1 MPALHVLYMQGNPAT
16 QKIAGIWG
24 SYRKYLLARLPALTF
39 LNDRPVHKNEQ
50 RCSAA
55 WFEGGLESETLERSR
70 IHHEMENANNNSSI
84 TNRARI
90 QETVL
95 RRREEIR
102 ARRIAMGVDPQVPA
116 FNPRGRMSESTPQS
130 EHPVCSADD
139 CPSDNQASMAAEG
152 EDAGGGDGCKVR
164 YYRLPDGSLL
174 RQTDFTPH
182 DRALA
187 ARSSAPAPHVPGEAA
202 AAGAVGSDY
211 PPAAAGEG
219 GVRQGLQLESGIET
233 FDPTLTPSQ
242 RFALHKA
249 KQEEEEDRLA
259 ADAAH
264 SGAGSAAINSWEN
277 RYCSASSAFQQR
289 RSTTSSS
296 CVATSSFAAA
306 SAPVAAAAAAAG
318 TLFDAA
324 AAAAAAAAD
333 VKGAAAVASAA
344 AAATSSDASATAT
357 DAAHDNGSWCDAVDD
372 VTSAA
377 PLKSESAAAAAAAR
391 VRVRERETEREATA
405 AAPHGGL
412 QAGCGEGEGRGQ
424 GGGGSGWWGAHGG
437 SLVGCGNAGARRS
450 TGVSALAPATRSV
463 WRAAALGI
471 GPSRPLL
478 NLAALTPEQVS
489 ERA

>member
-116 FNPRGRMSESTPQS
+116 FNPRGRISESTPQS
-130 EHPVCSADD
+130 EHPVGSAE
-139 CPSDNQASMAAEG
+139 CPSDYQASRAEG
-152 EDAGGGDGCKVR
+152 EDAGPGDGCKVR

-187 ARSSAPAPHVPGEAA
+187 ARSSGPAPQVPADAA
-202 AAGAVGSDY
+202 SAGVGGDY
-211 PPAAAGEG
+211 PQAEAGEG
-219 GVRQGLQLESGIET
+219 GVRQGVHLESGIDS
-233 FDPTLTPSQ
+233 FDPMLTPSQ

-249 KQEEEEDRLA
+249 KRAEEEDARLA
-259 ADAAH
+259 AHAAH
-264 SGAGSAAINSWEN
+264 SGEGSGNMSFWEN
-277 RYCSASSAFQQR
+277 RYCSASSAVQQGC
-289 RSTTSSS
+289 STTSSS
-296 CVATSSFAAA
+296 CVATSSSAVA
-306 SAPVAAAAAAAG
+306 S
-318 TLFDAA
+318 AA
-324 AAAAAAAAD
+324 AAAAAAAA
-333 VKGAAAVASAA
+333 
-344 AAATSSDASATAT
+344 T
-357 DAAHDNGSWCDAVDD
+357 
-372 VTSAA
+372 
-377 PLKSESAAAAAAAR
+377 
-391 VRVRERETEREATA
+391 VRITERETEREATA
-405 AAPHGGL
+405 AASHGGS
-412 QAGCGEGEGRGQ
+412 QAGCGEGEGRGH
-424 GGGGSGWWGAHGG
+424 GGGGSGGGEAHGG
-437 SLVGCGNAGARRS
+437 SQVGCEDAGARRS
-450 TGVSALAPATRSV
+450 TGGSSFAPATPSAP
-463 WRAAALGI
+463 RAAALDT

>member
-116 FNPRGRMSESTPQS
+116 FNPRGRISESTPQS
-130 EHPVCSADD
+130 EHQVGSADE
-139 CPSDNQASMAAEG
+139 CPSDYQASRAEG
-152 EDAGGGDGCKVR
+152 EDAGPGDGCKVR

-187 ARSSAPAPHVPGEAA
+187 ARSSGPAPQVPADAA
-202 AAGAVGSDY
+202 SAGVGGDY
-211 PPAAAGEG
+211 PQAEAGEG
-219 GVRQGLQLESGIET
+219 GVRQGVQLESGIDS
-233 FDPTLTPSQ
+233 FDPMLTPSQ

-249 KQEEEEDRLA
+249 KRAEEEDARLA

-264 SGAGSAAINSWEN
+264 SGDGSGNMSFWEN
-277 RYCSASSAFQQR
+277 RYCSASSAVQQGC
-289 RSTTSSS
+289 STTSSS
-296 CVATSSFAAA
+296 CVATSSSAVA
-306 SAPVAAAAAAAG
+306 S
-318 TLFDAA
+318 AA
-324 AAAAAAAAD
+324 AAAAAAAA
-333 VKGAAAVASAA
+333 
-344 AAATSSDASATAT
+344 T
-357 DAAHDNGSWCDAVDD
+357 
-372 VTSAA
+372 
-377 PLKSESAAAAAAAR
+377 
-391 VRVRERETEREATA
+391 VRITERETEREATA
-405 AAPHGGL
+405 AA
-412 QAGCGEGEGRGQ
+412 
-424 GGGGSGWWGAHGG
+424 SHGG
-437 SLVGCGNAGARRS
+437 SQVGCEDAGARRS
-450 TGVSALAPATRSV
+450 TGGSSFAPATPSAP
-463 WRAAALGI
+463 RAAALDT